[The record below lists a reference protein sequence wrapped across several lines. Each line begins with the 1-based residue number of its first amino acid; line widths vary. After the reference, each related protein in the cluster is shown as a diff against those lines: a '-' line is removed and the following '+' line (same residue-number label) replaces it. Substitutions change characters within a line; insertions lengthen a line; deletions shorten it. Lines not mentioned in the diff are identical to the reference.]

1 MAGQDLAVNART
13 PLPNGR
19 HAQPAH
25 GPGMEPRYAAPAGT
39 LHWRRWDGEEE
50 MAVFDAASGST
61 HLLSAAAAEVLLA
74 LLESPLPLS
83 PAALA
88 RQLLPGEDGAA
99 PLAEDVH
106 ALHALLLDLARLGL
120 VHGLGDA

>member
-1 MAGQDLAVNART
+1 
-13 PLPNGR
+13 
-19 HAQPAH
+19 
-25 GPGMEPRYAAPAGT
+25 MEPRYAVPAGT

-74 LLESPLPLS
+74 LMDSPLPLDA
-83 PAALA
+83 AALA
-88 RQLLPGEDGAA
+88 QHLLPGEDGAA
-99 PLAEDVH
+99 PLPQDVD

-120 VHGLGDA
+120 VHVQSDA